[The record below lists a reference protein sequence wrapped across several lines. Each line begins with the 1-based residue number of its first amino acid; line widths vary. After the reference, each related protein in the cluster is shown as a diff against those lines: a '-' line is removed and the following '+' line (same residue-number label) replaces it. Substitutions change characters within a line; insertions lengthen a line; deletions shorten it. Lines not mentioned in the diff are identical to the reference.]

1 MSPALVVDRPPASRM
16 QVAPTRDVPAAQ
28 EPRLPRSALAVTTLI
43 VVAPAL
49 ALALAVW
56 HLWGHGIAPR
66 DVTLAVLL
74 YIVLGHGVSAGYHRL
89 FAHRSFTANRAL
101 KIALAVAGSMTF
113 QGGVIGWVADH
124 RRHHAFAD
132 RPGDPHSPHD
142 ADLGAFRGLWHA
154 HVGWLF
160 RHTSTSC
167 SRYAPDLLADRDLVV
182 LNRLFPLWCVVS
194 LMLPAGVGWLLGGL
208 AGALTAL
215 IWAGG
220 VRIFVLHHTTWSVN
234 SLCHMF
240 GRRPFAVRDR
250 STNVFL
256 LSALTFGESWHN
268 NHHAFPR
275 SARHGLLPHQW
286 DSSARLIR
294 TFERAGWA
302 TDVRHAALERAPRRA
317 DGVVA
322 GG

>member
-1 MSPALVVDRPPASRM
+1 MSPALVLDRPPAS
-16 QVAPTRDVPAAQ
+16 QTQ
-28 EPRLPRSALAVTTLI
+28 EPPARGVPTAQAPRPPWSALAVTMLI
-43 VVAPAL
+43 VVGPAL
-49 ALALAVW
+49 ALAIAVW
-56 HLWGHGIAPR
+56 HLWGHGITLR
-66 DVTLAVLL
+66 DVALAVLL
-74 YIVLGHGVSAGYHRL
+74 YVVLGHGVSAGYHRL
-89 FAHRSFTANRAL
+89 FAHRSFIANRGL
-101 KIALAVAGSMTF
+101 KVALALAGSMTF

-124 RRHHAFAD
+124 RRHHAFSD
-132 RPGDPHSPHD
+132 RPGDPHSPHEGG
-142 ADLGAFRGLWHA
+142 LGTFRGLWHA

-160 RHTSTSC
+160 KHTSTSC

-182 LNRLFPLWCVVS
+182 LNRLFPLWCVAS
-194 LMLPAGVGWLLGGL
+194 LMLPFAIGWLFAGL
-208 AGALTAL
+208 TGALTAL

-234 SLCHMF
+234 SLCHML

-250 STNVFL
+250 STNLLL
-256 LSALTFGESWHN
+256 LSVLTFGESWHN

-294 TFERAGWA
+294 AFERAGWA
-302 TDVRHAALERAPRRA
+302 TDVRHAMLERTPHGA
-317 DGVVA
+317 DAVR